1 MHGIEDEYKL
11 KDLYTAYEGIIK
23 EHNKNNSY
31 PNWIGFSEYY
41 LSLPHISTDLLKST
55 IYPEEKFPGLLNLFG
70 FIFDYWERDLN
81 TAQSML
87 DKAKNDITDT

>member
-1 MHGIEDEYKL
+1 MAQRQASLIEQLHGIEDEYNKL

-41 LSLPHISTDLLKST
+41 ISLPHISTDLLKST
-55 IYPEEKFPGLLNLFG
+55 IYRPKEKFRSFESVWSLYL
-70 FIFDYWERDLN
+70 DYW
-81 TAQSML
+81 
-87 DKAKNDITDT
+87 KKI